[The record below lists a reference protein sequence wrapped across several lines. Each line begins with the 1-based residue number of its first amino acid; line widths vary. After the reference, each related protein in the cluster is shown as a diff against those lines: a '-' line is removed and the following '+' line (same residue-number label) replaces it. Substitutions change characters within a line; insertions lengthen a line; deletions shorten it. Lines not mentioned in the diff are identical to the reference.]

1 MPNTIKLD
9 SRLFGNAGMRALQFL
24 RFLVATL
31 VFTTKCTKTTILRLT
46 SSLYYSR
53 PKL

>member
-24 RFLVATL
+24 VATL
-31 VFTTKCTKTTILRLT
+31 VFTTKCTKTAILRLT